1 MEGCLWSYVEKRSLV
16 CRTRLFYEHVKYV
29 LSVSLSLCRDHWRVF
44 FKSAHFNEFK
54 EHYKDLVAFIAKAY
68 LIIRMNYEENKRST
82 VDKYVRH
89 FHTKIV
95 LFKHQ

>member
-1 MEGCLWSYVEKRSLV
+1 MFELCLYIEQLIRGTMEIMYKKNYYSLIHEKLYD
-16 CRTRLFYEHVKYV
+16 CGFQY
-29 LSVSLSLCRDHWRVF
+29 F

-54 EHYKDLVAFIAKAY
+54 EHYKDLVAFIAKTY
-68 LIIRMNYEENKRST
+68 LTIRMNYEENKRST

-95 LFKHQ
+95 LFKYQ